1 MSFNFNQILDE
12 MIAAIAGV
20 ITDEWPKVEACVK
33 KALTEEEA
41 ALKEIAEA
49 RIAGDIDDADLKSQL
64 EDEKVALE
72 AALLVCQIKTKV
84 MAQKAANAAIDVL
97 NVAIGAAIKAI

>member
-1 MSFNFNQILDE
+1 MAFDFNQTLDE

-33 KALTEEEA
+33 KALEEEKD
-41 ALKEIAEA
+41 ALREIAEA
-49 RIAGDIDDADLKSQL
+49 RITGDIDDADLKSQL
-64 EDEKVALE
+64 EDEKVVLE
-72 AALLVCQIKTKV
+72 AALLVCQIKTKI
-84 MAQKAANAAIDVL
+84 MAQKAANAAIDIL